1 MHYSNSYA
9 ESESLLKNTTFR
21 LEINLPQVMT
31 LLQNSLLTNAHSS
44 MSRQRLELLES
55 FLYPGRHEQLK

>member
-21 LEINLPQVMT
+21 LEINLPQAMT